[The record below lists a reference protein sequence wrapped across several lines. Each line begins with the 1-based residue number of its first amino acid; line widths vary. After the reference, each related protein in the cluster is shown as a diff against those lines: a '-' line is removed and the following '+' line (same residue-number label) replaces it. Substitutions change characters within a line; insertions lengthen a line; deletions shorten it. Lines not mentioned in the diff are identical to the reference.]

1 MDFGERYRVIES
13 RDARFD
19 GRFVT
24 AVRTTGIYCRPSCP
38 ARTPKE
44 ANVTFYPTSAA
55 AHLAGYRACKRCL
68 PEATPGSPE
77 WNLREDVAARAM
89 RLIADGVVER
99 DGVDGLSRRL
109 GYSARQLNRIL
120 VSELGAGP
128 IALARAQRAQN
139 ARALIT
145 GTAMP
150 MADVA
155 FAAGFS
161 SIRQFNDTV
170 AEVFDLTPS
179 ALRSRSRA
187 VPERGAEQAAGSIR
201 LALPYREPLDV
212 DGLFG
217 WFVPRAVPGMELV
230 GPRRYARTVRLP
242 RGAAIVDLT
251 APERSSG
258 RPRIDAVV
266 RFENLGDLPALL
278 GRVRRLLDL
287 DADPAAVDGVLSRD
301 ERLTPSV
308 ARVPG
313 IRVPGALDAGE
324 MLMRALLGQQ
334 VTVASA
340 RTQLTRLVE
349 TLGEAVPL
357 EAAPAG
363 DPVLGTDDA
372 GPHRLFPAP
381 AAIAEHA
388 HEILRGPA
396 VRTDTVR
403 RVAAALA
410 DGSLTIDF
418 ADTRDDVT
426 ERLTAIR
433 GIGPWTAD
441 YVVMRALGHPDV
453 FVRRDVAIRS
463 GARALGLPDGDAAL
477 AAESTAFAP
486 WRSYLSMHLWRA
498 AADAAPVRRSDAS
511 ARAPAS
517 GRAASIPD
525 PSTTSKEHA

>member
-38 ARTPKE
+38 ARTPKA

-77 WNLREDVAARAM
+77 WDLREDAAARAM

-99 DGVDGLSRRL
+99 DGVDGLARRL

-120 VSELGAGP
+120 LAELGAGP

-145 GTAMP
+145 GTTMP

-161 SIRQFNDTV
+161 SIRQFNDTI
-170 AEVFDLTPS
+170 AEVFDVTPS
-179 ALRSRSRA
+179 ALRARSR
-187 VPERGAEQAAGSIR
+187 VPEGGDGAAAGSIR

-217 WFVPRAVPGMELV
+217 WFPPRAVPGLETV

-242 RGAAIVDLT
+242 RGAAYVDLS
-251 APERSSG
+251 APIRSTG
-258 RPRIDAVV
+258 RPRIDATV

-287 DADPAAVDGVLSRD
+287 DADPVAVDAALARD
-301 ERLTPSV
+301 PRLAPAV

-313 IRVPGALDAGE
+313 IRVPGAVDAGE
-324 MLMRALLGQQ
+324 MLVRALLGQQ

-349 TLGEAVPL
+349 TLGEEVP
-357 EAAPAG
+357 ASIASA
-363 DPVLGTDDA
+363 DPDEPVR
-372 GPHRLFPAP
+372 RLFPTP

-388 HEILRGPA
+388 HELLRGPA
-396 VRTDTVR
+396 ARTETMR

-410 DGSLTIDF
+410 DGSLRVDV

-426 ERLTAIR
+426 ARLTAIR

-441 YVVMRALGHPDV
+441 YVVLRALGHPDV
-453 FVRRDVAIRS
+453 FVRNDVAIRS
-463 GARALGLPDGDAAL
+463 GARALGLPDVDRAL
-477 AAESTAFAP
+477 VAESAAFAP
-486 WRSYLSMHLWRA
+486 WRSYLSLHLWRA
-498 AADAAPVRRSDAS
+498 AADAPRATSTPRRKDIA
-511 ARAPAS
+511 
-517 GRAASIPD
+517 
-525 PSTTSKEHA
+525 

>member
-24 AVRTTGIYCRPSCP
+24 AVRSTGIYCRPSCP
-38 ARTPKE
+38 ARTPKA

-55 AHLAGYRACKRCL
+55 AHLAGFRACKRCL

-77 WNLREDVAARAM
+77 WNLREDAAARAM

-99 DGVDGLSRRL
+99 EGVDGLSRLL
-109 GYSARQLNRIL
+109 GYSTRQLNRIL
-120 VSELGAGP
+120 VAELGAGP

-145 GTAMP
+145 GTTMP

-170 AEVFDLTPS
+170 SEVFGLTPS
-179 ALRSRSRA
+179 ALRARSSAGRNA
-187 VPERGAEQAAGSIR
+187 VSEAAGSIR
-201 LALPYREPLDV
+201 LLLPYRAPLDV

-217 WFVPRAVPGMELV
+217 WFTPRAVPGMELSSA
-230 GPRRYARTVRLP
+230 RRYARTVRLP
-242 RGAAIVDLT
+242 KGAAFVDLS
-251 APERSSG
+251 APERVTG
-258 RPRIDAVV
+258 RPRIDALV

-287 DADPAAVDGVLSRD
+287 DADPAAVDDVLARD
-301 ERLTPSV
+301 ARLRSAV
-308 ARVPG
+308 ERVPG

-334 VTVASA
+334 VTVSSA

-349 TLGEAVPL
+349 ALGEQVSAAIAPL
-357 EAAPAG
+357 G
-363 DPVLGTDDA
+363 DTGTA
-372 GPHRLFPAP
+372 WRLFPRP
-381 AAIAEHA
+381 QAIAEHA
-388 HEILRGPA
+388 HEVLRGPA
-396 VRTDTVR
+396 ARTDTVR

-410 DGSLTIDF
+410 DGSLAIGL

-441 YVVMRALGHPDV
+441 YVVLRALSHPDV
-453 FVRRDVAIRS
+453 FVRSDVAIRA
-463 GARALGLPDGDAAL
+463 GARALGFADTDRGLGADAA
-477 AAESTAFAP
+477 AFAP
-486 WRSYLSMHLWRA
+486 WRSYFSLHLWRA
-498 AADAAPVRRSDAS
+498 AADAPPRRPAPPRRKD
-511 ARAPAS
+511 
-517 GRAASIPD
+517 I
-525 PSTTSKEHA
+525 E

>member
-38 ARTPKE
+38 ARTPKQ

-55 AHLAGYRACKRCL
+55 AHLAGFRACKRCL
-68 PEATPGSPE
+68 PEAVPGSPE
-77 WNLREDVAARAM
+77 WNLREDASARAM

-99 DGVDGLSRRL
+99 EGVDGLARRL

-120 VSELGAGP
+120 VAELGAGP

-139 ARALIT
+139 ARTLIV
-145 GTAMP
+145 GTTMP

-155 FAAGFS
+155 FAAGFT

-170 AEVFDLTPS
+170 SEVFDLTPT
-179 ALRSRSRA
+179 ALRSRSRTVA
-187 VPERGAEQAAGSIR
+187 AHAGIAAGAIR

-217 WFVPRAVPGMELV
+217 WFVPRAVEGMEV
-230 GPRRYARTVRLP
+230 AGPRRYGRTVRLP
-242 RGAAIVDLT
+242 RGAATIDLR
-251 APERSSG
+251 APTRPAG
-258 RPRIDAVV
+258 RPQIDALI

-278 GRVRRLLDL
+278 GRIRRLLDL
-287 DADPAAVDGVLSRD
+287 DADPSAIDAVLAHDD
-301 ERLTPSV
+301 RLAPAV

-313 IRVPGALDAGE
+313 IRAPGAVDAGE

-340 RTQLTRLVE
+340 RTQVTRLVRE
-349 TLGEAVPL
+349 LGETV
-357 EAAPAG
+357 AG
-363 DPVLGTDDA
+363 ALAERPSDDDETA
-372 GPHRLFPAP
+372 LRYLFPTP

-396 VRTDTVR
+396 ARTDTVR

-410 DGSLTIDF
+410 DGSLTVDI
-418 ADTRDDVT
+418 ADTRDDAT
-426 ERLTAIR
+426 ARLTAIR

-441 YVVMRALGHPDV
+441 YVVLRALGHPDV
-453 FVRRDVAIRS
+453 FVRNDVAIRS
-463 GARALGLPDGDAAL
+463 GARALGLPDDPRALSAEAAR
-477 AAESTAFAP
+477 FAP
-486 WRSYLSMHLWRA
+486 WRSYLSMHLWA
-498 AADAAPVRRSDAS
+498 AS
-511 ARAPAS
+511 ATTSASPA
-517 GRAASIPD
+517 R
-525 PSTTSKEHA
+525 PSTPKEPA

>member
-24 AVRTTGIYCRPSCP
+24 AVSSTGIYCRPSCP
-38 ARTPKE
+38 ARTPKPT
-44 ANVTFYPTSAA
+44 NVTFYPTSAA

-99 DGVDGLSRRL
+99 DGVDGLSRRI

-120 VSELGAGP
+120 VAELGAGP
-128 IALARAQRAQN
+128 IALARAHRAQN
-139 ARALIT
+139 ARTLIT

-155 FAAGFS
+155 FAAGFT

-170 AEVFDLTPS
+170 SEVFDLTPS

-187 VPERGAEQAAGSIR
+187 APASGAPDAAGSIR

-212 DGLFG
+212 DGLFA
-217 WFVPRAVPGMELV
+217 WFPPRAVAGVETA

-242 RGAAIVDLT
+242 HGAAHAELS
-251 APERSSG
+251 APERSKG
-258 RPRIDAVV
+258 HPRIDAVA
-266 RFENLGDLPALL
+266 RFENIADLPALL
-278 GRVRRLLDL
+278 SRVRRLLDL
-287 DADPAAVDGVLSRD
+287 DADPQAVDTVLSRD
-301 ERLTPSV
+301 ERLASEV

-324 MLMRALLGQQ
+324 MLIRALLGQQ
-334 VTVASA
+334 VTVAAA
-340 RTQLTRLVE
+340 RTQLARLVDA
-349 TLGEAVPL
+349 LGDKLPL
-357 EAAPAG
+357 SIH
-363 DPVLGTDDA
+363 DDDA
-372 GPHRLFPAP
+372 AHVHPRLFPTP

-388 HEILRGPA
+388 HEILRGPVA
-396 VRTDTVR
+396 RTDTVR
-403 RVAAALA
+403 RVAEALA
-410 DGSLTIDF
+410 DGSLSIDIS
-418 ADTRDDVT
+418 DTRDDVT
-426 ERLTAIR
+426 ARLTAIR

-463 GARALGLPDGDAAL
+463 GARTLGFADGDAAL
-477 AAESTAFAP
+477 AAEATAFAP

-498 AADAAPVRRSDAS
+498 AAAPT
-511 ARAPAS
+511 PAS
-517 GRAASIPD
+517 TPPPTSHPASHP
-525 PSTTSKEHA
+525 KEHP

>member
-1 MDFGERYRVIES
+1 MDFSERYRVIES

-38 ARTPKE
+38 ARTPKQ

-99 DGVDGLSRRL
+99 DGVDGLSRRI

-120 VSELGAGP
+120 VAELGAGP
-128 IALARAQRAQN
+128 IALARAHRAQN
-139 ARALIT
+139 ARTLIT
-145 GTAMP
+145 GTTMP

-161 SIRQFNDTV
+161 SIRQFNDTL

-179 ALRSRSRA
+179 ELRARSRTGSA
-187 VPERGAEQAAGSIR
+187 SEGSSVAGSIR

-212 DGLFG
+212 EGLFA
-217 WFVPRAVPGMELV
+217 WFPPRAVAGMETV
-230 GPRRYARTVRLP
+230 GSRRYARTVRLP
-242 RGAAIVDLT
+242 HGAAYVDLS
-251 APERSSG
+251 APPRAAGS
-258 RPRIDAVV
+258 PRIDAVA

-278 GRVRRLLDL
+278 SRVRRLLDL
-287 DADPAAVDGVLSRD
+287 DADPQAVDAVLARD
-301 ERLTPSV
+301 GRLSAEV

-313 IRVPGALDAGE
+313 IRVPGELDAGE

-334 VTVASA
+334 VTVSSA
-340 RTQLTRLVE
+340 RTQLTRLVDA
-349 TLGEAVPL
+349 LGEEVPL
-357 EAAPAG
+357 SIAPAR
-363 DPVLGTDDA
+363 DDA
-372 GPHRLFPAP
+372 DAGDSDANARRSRLFPTP
-381 AAIAEHA
+381 TAIAEHA

-396 VRTDTVR
+396 ARTDTVR
-403 RVAAALA
+403 HVAEALA
-410 DGSLTIDF
+410 DGSLTIDLS
-418 ADTRDDVT
+418 DTRDDVT
-426 ERLTAIR
+426 ARLTAIR

-453 FVRRDVAIRS
+453 FVRRDVAIRA
-463 GARALGLPDGDAAL
+463 GARSLGFPDGDTAL
-477 AAESTAFAP
+477 AAEAAAFAP
-486 WRSYLSMHLWRA
+486 WRSYFSMHLWRA
-498 AADAAPVRRSDAS
+498 AAEAS
-511 ARAPAS
+511 TPT
-517 GRAASIPD
+517 P
-525 PSTTSKEHA
+525 KEHA

>member
-24 AVRTTGIYCRPSCP
+24 AVRSTGIYCRPSCP
-38 ARTPKE
+38 ARTPKQ

-99 DGVDGLSRRL
+99 DGVDGLSRRV

-120 VSELGAGP
+120 VAELGAGP
-128 IALARAQRAQN
+128 IALARAHRAQN
-139 ARALIT
+139 ARTLIT
-145 GTAMP
+145 GTTMP

-155 FAAGFS
+155 FAAGFT

-179 ALRSRSRA
+179 ALRSRSRTA
-187 VPERGAEQAAGSIR
+187 SMSGASDAAGSIR
-201 LALPYREPLDV
+201 LALPYREPLDI

-217 WFVPRAVPGMELV
+217 WFAPRAVPGMEAV

-242 RGAAIVDLT
+242 HGAAYVDLS
-251 APERSSG
+251 APERTGG
-258 RPRIDAVV
+258 RPRIDAVA
-266 RFENLGDLPALL
+266 RFENLADLPALL
-278 GRVRRLLDL
+278 SRVRRLLDL
-287 DADPAAVDGVLSRD
+287 DADPLAVDAVLTGD
-301 ERLTPSV
+301 ERLSSEV
-308 ARVPG
+308 AQVPG
-313 IRVPGALDAGE
+313 IRVPGTLDAGE
-324 MLMRALLGQQ
+324 MLIRALLGQQ
-334 VTVASA
+334 VTVSSA
-340 RTQLTRLVE
+340 RTQLTRLVDA
-349 TLGEAVPL
+349 LGEEVPL
-357 EAAPAG
+357 SIVGEDAA
-363 DPVLGTDDA
+363 DTRR
-372 GPHRLFPAP
+372 RLFPTP
-381 AAIAEHA
+381 TAIAERA

-396 VRTDTVR
+396 ARTDTVR
-403 RVAAALA
+403 RVAEALA
-410 DGSLTIDF
+410 DGSLTIDLS
-418 ADTRDDVT
+418 DTRDDVT
-426 ERLTAIR
+426 ARLTAIR

-463 GARALGLPDGDAAL
+463 GARTLGFADGDKAL
-477 AAESTAFAP
+477 AAEAAAFAP

-498 AADAAPVRRSDAS
+498 AAR
-511 ARAPAS
+511 
-517 GRAASIPD
+517 
-525 PSTTSKEHA
+525 TSPPTPKEHA

>member
-38 ARTPKE
+38 ARTPK
-44 ANVTFYPTSAA
+44 ASNVAFYPTSAA

-77 WNLREDVAARAM
+77 WNIREDVAARAM

-120 VSELGAGP
+120 AAELGAGP

-145 GTAMP
+145 GTTMP

-155 FAAGFS
+155 FAAGFT

-179 ALRSRSRA
+179 ALRARSRVA
-187 VPERGAEQAAGSIR
+187 PVISGEQAAGTIR

-217 WFVPRAVPGMELV
+217 WFAPRSVPGLETV

-242 RGAAIVDLT
+242 RGAAFVDLS
-251 APERSSG
+251 APLRVDG
-258 RPRIDAVV
+258 RPRIDALV

-287 DADPAAVDGVLSRD
+287 DADPSAVDAVLARD
-301 ERLTPSV
+301 ARLAPSV
-308 ARVPG
+308 ARIPG
-313 IRVPGALDAGE
+313 MRVPGALDAGE

-340 RTQLTRLVE
+340 RTQLTRLVD
-349 TLGEAVPL
+349 TLGEEVSPAV
-357 EAAPAG
+357 APAEQS
-363 DPVLGTDDA
+363 PTEDDL
-372 GPHRLFPAP
+372 PHRLFPTP
-381 AAIAEHA
+381 GAIAEHA

-396 VRTDTVR
+396 TRTDTVR
-403 RVAAALA
+403 RVAGALA
-410 DGSLTIDF
+410 DGSLAIDL

-463 GARALGLPDGDAAL
+463 GARALGLPAGDAAL

-498 AADAAPVRRSDAS
+498 AADAAP
-511 ARAPAS
+511 ARPAS
-517 GRAASIPD
+517 TSAPT
-525 PSTTSKEHA
+525 STPKEDA

>member
-38 ARTPKE
+38 ARTPKQ

-77 WNLREDVAARAM
+77 WNIREDVAARAM

-99 DGVDGLSRRL
+99 DGVDGLSRRI

-120 VSELGAGP
+120 VAELGAGP
-128 IALARAQRAQN
+128 IALARAHRAQN
-139 ARALIT
+139 ARTLIT
-145 GTAMP
+145 GTTMP

-155 FAAGFS
+155 FAAGFT

-179 ALRSRSRA
+179 ELRARSRTTSA
-187 VPERGAEQAAGSIR
+187 TAASNAAGSIR

-212 DGLFG
+212 HGLFA
-217 WFVPRAVPGMELV
+217 WFPPRAVPAMETV

-242 RGAAIVDLT
+242 QGAAYIDLS
-251 APERSSG
+251 APQRAGG
-258 RPRIDAVV
+258 RPRIEAVA

-278 GRVRRLLDL
+278 SRVRRLLDL
-287 DADPAAVDGVLSRD
+287 DADPQAVDAVLARD
-301 ERLTPSV
+301 PRLSAEV

-334 VTVASA
+334 VTVSSA
-340 RTQLTRLVE
+340 RTQLTRLVDA
-349 TLGEAVPL
+349 LGEEVPL
-357 EAAPAG
+357 EIAPARDDVAG
-363 DPVLGTDDA
+363 DSDPVDA
-372 GPHRLFPAP
+372 RRRLFPTP
-381 AAIAEHA
+381 TAIAEHA

-396 VRTDTVR
+396 ARTDTVR
-403 RVAAALA
+403 RVAEALA
-410 DGSLTIDF
+410 DGSLTIDLS
-418 ADTRDDVT
+418 DTRDDVT
-426 ERLTAIR
+426 ARLTAIR

-453 FVRRDVAIRS
+453 FVRRDVAIRA
-463 GARALGLPDGDAAL
+463 GARSLGFPDGDTAL
-477 AAESTAFAP
+477 AAEAAAFAP
-486 WRSYLSMHLWRA
+486 WRSYFSMHLWRA
-498 AADAAPVRRSDAS
+498 AAEAS
-511 ARAPAS
+511 TPT
-517 GRAASIPD
+517 P
-525 PSTTSKEHA
+525 KEHA

>member
-38 ARTPKE
+38 ARTPKQ

-55 AHLAGYRACKRCL
+55 AHVAGYRACKRCL

-179 ALRSRSRA
+179 ALRAHSRRPA
-187 VPERGAEQAAGSIR
+187 ATGTNAAGSIR

-217 WFVPRAVPGMELV
+217 WFAPRAVPGMEAV

-242 RGAAIVDLT
+242 RGAAAVDLS
-251 APERSSG
+251 AAERTTG
-258 RPRIDAVV
+258 RPRIDVAV

-287 DADPAAVDGVLSRD
+287 DADPGAVDAVLSRD
-301 ERLTPSV
+301 ERLAPAV

-349 TLGEAVPL
+349 TLGEEVPL
-357 EAAPAG
+357 AVGAAGEEPSEGDTEAPR
-363 DPVLGTDDA
+363 
-372 GPHRLFPAP
+372 RLFPTP
-381 AAIAEHA
+381 ASIAEHA

-396 VRTDTVR
+396 ARTDTIR

-410 DGSLTIDF
+410 DGSLTIDL

-463 GARALGLPDGDAAL
+463 GARSLGLPDADAGL
-477 AAESTAFAP
+477 LAESAAFAP
-486 WRSYLSMHLWRA
+486 WRSYFSMHLWRA
-498 AADAAPVRRSDAS
+498 AADS
-511 ARAPAS
+511 ARP
-517 GRAASIPD
+517 
-525 PSTTSKEHA
+525 TTTPTAKEHA

>member
-38 ARTPKE
+38 ARTPKQ

-77 WNLREDVAARAM
+77 WNLREDAAGRAM

-99 DGVDGLSRRL
+99 DGVDGLARRL

-120 VSELGAGP
+120 VAELGAGP

-145 GTAMP
+145 GTTMP

-155 FAAGFS
+155 FAAGFT
-161 SIRQFNDTV
+161 SIRQFNDTI

-179 ALRSRSRA
+179 ALRARSRTTPS
-187 VPERGAEQAAGSIR
+187 VGGEHAAGSIR
-201 LALPYREPLDV
+201 LALPYREPLDI

-217 WFVPRAVPGMELV
+217 WFAPRAVPGMETV

-242 RGAAIVDLT
+242 RGSAVVDLS
-251 APERSSG
+251 APERASS

-266 RFENLGDLPALL
+266 RFEDLGDLPALL

-287 DADPAAVDGVLSRD
+287 DADPAAVDAVLACD
-301 ERLTPSV
+301 GRLAPAV

-313 IRVPGALDAGE
+313 VRVPGALDAGE

-349 TLGEAVPL
+349 TLGEDVPTAL
-357 EAAPAG
+357 APSGG
-363 DPVLGTDDA
+363 DDGVPR
-372 GPHRLFPAP
+372 RLFPAP
-381 AAIAEHA
+381 TAIAEHA
-388 HEILRGPA
+388 QEILRGPA
-396 VRTDTVR
+396 ARTDTVR

-410 DGSLTIDF
+410 DGSLTIDL

-426 ERLTAIR
+426 QRLTAIK

-441 YVVMRALGHPDV
+441 YVVLRALGHPDV
-453 FVRRDVAIRS
+453 FVRKDVAIRA

-477 AAESTAFAP
+477 AAESAAFAP
-486 WRSYLSMHLWRA
+486 WRSYLSIHLWRA
-498 AADAAPVRRSDAS
+498 AADAASRP
-511 ARAPAS
+511 APT
-517 GRAASIPD
+517 
-525 PSTTSKEHA
+525 STPKEHA

>member
-24 AVRTTGIYCRPSCP
+24 AVRSTGIYCRPSCP
-38 ARTPKE
+38 ARTPKA

-77 WNLREDVAARAM
+77 WNFREDVAARAM

-109 GYSARQLNRIL
+109 GYSTRQLNRIL
-120 VSELGAGP
+120 VAELGAGP

-145 GTAMP
+145 GTTMP

-161 SIRQFNDTV
+161 SIRQFNETV
-170 AEVFDLTPS
+170 AEVFAVTPS
-179 ALRSRSRA
+179 ALRARSHSTR
-187 VPERGAEQAAGSIR
+187 PTGTQTAGSIR
-201 LALPYREPLDV
+201 LALPYREPLDI

-217 WFVPRAVPGMELV
+217 WFAPRSLETMELT

-242 RGAAIVDLT
+242 RGAAFIDLS
-251 APERSSG
+251 APVRVVG

-266 RFENLGDLPALL
+266 RFESLGDLPALL

-287 DADPAAVDGVLSRD
+287 DADPAAVDDVLSRD
-301 ERLTPSV
+301 PRLAPAV
-308 ARVPG
+308 DRVPG
-313 IRVPGALDAGE
+313 IRVPGALDASE

-334 VTVASA
+334 VTVSSA

-349 TLGEAVPL
+349 ALGEEVPAVV
-357 EAAPAG
+357 APAG
-363 DPVLGTDDA
+363 ADEPA
-372 GPHRLFPAP
+372 WRLFPTP
-381 AAIAEHA
+381 AVIADHA
-388 HEILRGPA
+388 HEILRGPVA
-396 VRTDTVR
+396 RTDTVR

-410 DGSLTIDF
+410 DGSLHIDL
-418 ADTRDDVT
+418 ADTRDDVAA
-426 ERLTAIR
+426 RLTAIR

-441 YVVMRALGHPDV
+441 YVTLRTLGHPDV
-453 FVRRDVAIRS
+453 FVRSDVAIRA
-463 GARALGLPDGDAAL
+463 GARALSFPDTDRALGAEAA
-477 AAESTAFAP
+477 AFAP
-486 WRSYLSMHLWRA
+486 WRSYFSLHLWRA
-498 AADAAPVRRSDAS
+498 AADAAARR
-511 ARAPAS
+511 PAS
-517 GRAASIPD
+517 SRRKD
-525 PSTTSKEHA
+525 PA

>member
-38 ARTPKE
+38 ARTPKQ

-145 GTAMP
+145 GTSMP

-179 ALRSRSRA
+179 ALRTRSGGGSRS
-187 VPERGAEQAAGSIR
+187 VSEPAAGSIR

-217 WFVPRAVPGMELV
+217 WFAPRAVPGMEVV

-242 RGAAIVDLT
+242 RGVAIVDLT

-266 RFENLGDLPALL
+266 RFEDLGDLPALL

-287 DADPAAVDGVLSRD
+287 DADPDAVDDVLSRD
-301 ERLTPSV
+301 ERLAPAV
-308 ARVPG
+308 AHVPG

-324 MLMRALLGQQ
+324 MLVRALLGQQ

-349 TLGEAVPL
+349 TLGEEVPL
-357 EAAPAG
+357 AVASGG
-363 DPVLGTDDA
+363 DDDA
-372 GPHRLFPAP
+372 EAGAPRRLFPTP
-381 AAIAEHA
+381 GAIAEHA

-396 VRTDTVR
+396 ARTDTVR

-410 DGSLTIDF
+410 DGSLTIDL

-477 AAESTAFAP
+477 AAEAAAFAP

-498 AADAAPVRRSDAS
+498 AADAASRP
-511 ARAPAS
+511 APT
-517 GRAASIPD
+517 
-525 PSTTSKEHA
+525 STTKEHA

>member
-24 AVRTTGIYCRPSCP
+24 AVSSTGIYCRPSCP
-38 ARTPKE
+38 ARTPKP
-44 ANVTFYPTSAA
+44 ANVTFYTTSAA

-99 DGVDGLSRRL
+99 DGVDGLSRRI

-120 VSELGAGP
+120 VAELGAGP
-128 IALARAQRAQN
+128 IALARAHRAQN
-139 ARALIT
+139 ARTLIT
-145 GTAMP
+145 GTTMP

-155 FAAGFS
+155 FAAGFT

-170 AEVFDLTPS
+170 SEVFDLTPS

-187 VPERGAEQAAGSIR
+187 APTSGAPDAAGSIR
-201 LALPYREPLDV
+201 LALPYREPLDI
-212 DGLFG
+212 DGLFA
-217 WFVPRAVPGMELV
+217 WFPPRAVAGVETV

-242 RGAAIVDLT
+242 HGSAHVDLS
-251 APERSSG
+251 APERASG
-258 RPRIDAVV
+258 RPRIDAVA
-266 RFENLGDLPALL
+266 RFENLADLPALL
-278 GRVRRLLDL
+278 SRVRRLLDL
-287 DADPAAVDGVLSRD
+287 DADPQAVDAVLSRD
-301 ERLTPSV
+301 GRLATEV

-324 MLMRALLGQQ
+324 MLIRALLGQQ
-334 VTVASA
+334 VTVSAA
-340 RTQLTRLVE
+340 RTQLARLVDA
-349 TLGEAVPL
+349 LGEQLPL
-357 EAAPAG
+357 SI
-363 DPVLGTDDA
+363 DDDA
-372 GPHRLFPAP
+372 AGAHHHLFPTP

-396 VRTDTVR
+396 ARTDTVR
-403 RVAAALA
+403 RVAEALA
-410 DGSLTIDF
+410 DGSLSIDIS
-418 ADTRDDVT
+418 DTRDDVT
-426 ERLTAIR
+426 ARLTAIR

-441 YVVMRALGHPDV
+441 YMVMRALGHPDV

-463 GARALGLPDGDAAL
+463 GARALGFADSDTAL
-477 AAESTAFAP
+477 AAEAATLAP

-498 AADAAPVRRSDAS
+498 AAAS
-511 ARAPAS
+511 APAS
-517 GRAASIPD
+517 TLQP
-525 PSTTSKEHA
+525 TSHPTSQPKETA

>member
-38 ARTPKE
+38 ARTPKST
-44 ANVTFYPTSAA
+44 NVTFYPTSAA

-68 PEATPGSPE
+68 PEAVPGSPE

-120 VSELGAGP
+120 VAELGAGP

-139 ARALIT
+139 ARALIA
-145 GTAMP
+145 GTTMP

-155 FAAGFS
+155 FAAGFT

-179 ALRSRSRA
+179 ALRARSRSAA
-187 VPERGAEQAAGSIR
+187 VPGGEHVAGSIR
-201 LALPYREPLDV
+201 LALPYREPLDL

-217 WFVPRAVPGMELV
+217 WFAPRAVPGMEAV

-242 RGAAIVDLT
+242 RGAAFVDLS
-251 APERSSG
+251 APTRFGGRSH
-258 RPRIDAVV
+258 IDAVV

-287 DADPAAVDGVLSRD
+287 DADPAAVDAVLARD
-301 ERLTPSV
+301 ERLAPAV
-308 ARVPG
+308 ARAPG
-313 IRVPGALDAGE
+313 VRVPGALDAGE

-349 TLGEAVPL
+349 ALGEEVPG
-357 EAAPAG
+357 AISPAG
-363 DPVLGTDDA
+363 ATDDETA
-372 GPHRLFPAP
+372 SRLFPTAE
-381 AAIAEHA
+381 AIAEHA
-388 HEILRGPA
+388 HEVLRGPA
-396 VRTDTVR
+396 ARTDTVR
-403 RVAAALA
+403 RVAGALA
-410 DGSLTIDF
+410 DGSLAIDL

-426 ERLTAIR
+426 ARLAAIR

-441 YVVMRALGHPDV
+441 YVVLRALGHPDV
-453 FVRRDVAIRS
+453 FVRGDVAIRS
-463 GARALGLPDGDAAL
+463 GARALGFPDGDAAL
-477 AAESTAFAP
+477 AAESAAFAP
-486 WRSYLSMHLWRA
+486 WRSYLSIHLWRA
-498 AADAAPVRRSDAS
+498 AADAASRRT
-511 ARAPAS
+511 APAGAPS
-517 GRAASIPD
+517 PTSLPTASPMPTPKD
-525 PSTTSKEHA
+525 PA

>member
-38 ARTPKE
+38 ARTPK
-44 ANVTFYPTSAA
+44 ASSVTFYPTSAA
-55 AHLAGYRACKRCL
+55 AHVAGYRACKRCL

-77 WNLREDVAARAM
+77 WNIREDVAARAM

-120 VSELGAGP
+120 AAELGAGP

-145 GTAMP
+145 GTTMP

-155 FAAGFS
+155 FAAGFT

-179 ALRSRSRA
+179 ALRARSRV
-187 VPERGAEQAAGSIR
+187 VPSIAGEPAAGTIR

-217 WFVPRAVPGMELV
+217 WFAPRSVPGLETV

-242 RGAAIVDLT
+242 HGAAFVDLS
-251 APERSSG
+251 APLRVDG
-258 RPRIDAVV
+258 RPRIDALV

-287 DADPAAVDGVLSRD
+287 DADPSAVDAVLARD
-301 ERLTPSV
+301 ERLAPSV
-308 ARVPG
+308 ARIPG
-313 IRVPGALDAGE
+313 MRVPGALDAGE

-349 TLGEAVPL
+349 AFGEEASPAV
-357 EAAPAG
+357 APAIARPEQSPAE
-363 DPVLGTDDA
+363 DES
-372 GPHRLFPAP
+372 PHRLFPAP

-396 VRTDTVR
+396 ARTDTVR
-403 RVAAALA
+403 RVAGALA
-410 DGSLTIDF
+410 DGSLSIDL

-463 GARALGLPDGDAAL
+463 GARALGLPDVDAAL

-498 AADAAPVRRSDAS
+498 AADAASRP
-511 ARAPAS
+511 APT
-517 GRAASIPD
+517 
-525 PSTTSKEHA
+525 STPKEHA

>member
-24 AVRTTGIYCRPSCP
+24 AVRSTGIYCRPSCP
-38 ARTPKE
+38 ARTPKA

-55 AHLAGYRACKRCL
+55 AHLAGFRACKRCL

-77 WNLREDVAARAM
+77 WNLREDAAARAM

-99 DGVDGLSRRL
+99 EGVDGLSRRL
-109 GYSARQLNRIL
+109 GYSTRQLNRIL
-120 VSELGAGP
+120 VAELGAGP

-145 GTAMP
+145 GTTMP

-170 AEVFDLTPS
+170 SEVFDLTPS
-179 ALRSRSRA
+179 ALRARSSSGRNA
-187 VPERGAEQAAGSIR
+187 SAEAAGSIR

-217 WFVPRAVPGMELV
+217 WFTPRSVPGMESSSA
-230 GPRRYARTVRLP
+230 RRYARTVRLP
-242 RGAAIVDLT
+242 KGSAFVDLT
-251 APERSSG
+251 APERVTG
-258 RPRIDAVV
+258 RPRIDALV

-287 DADPAAVDGVLSRD
+287 DADPAAVDDVLARD
-301 ERLTPSV
+301 ARLRPAV
-308 ARVPG
+308 QRVPG
-313 IRVPGALDAGE
+313 IRAPGALDAGE

-334 VTVASA
+334 VTVSSA

-349 TLGEAVPL
+349 SLGEEVS
-357 EAAPAG
+357 AAIAPPG
-363 DPVLGTDDA
+363 DAATA
-372 GPHRLFPAP
+372 WRLFPRP
-381 AAIAEHA
+381 EAIAEHA

-396 VRTDTVR
+396 ARTDTVR
-403 RVAAALA
+403 RVAEALA
-410 DGSLTIDF
+410 DGSLPIGV

-426 ERLTAIR
+426 ARLTAIR

-441 YVVMRALGHPDV
+441 YVVLRALGHPDV
-453 FVRRDVAIRS
+453 FVRSDVAIRA
-463 GARALGLPDGDAAL
+463 GARSLGFPDTDRAL
-477 AAESTAFAP
+477 AAEASAFAP
-486 WRSYLSMHLWRA
+486 WRSYFSLHLWRA
-498 AADAAPVRRSDAS
+498 AADALTRRPTPPRRKD
-511 ARAPAS
+511 
-517 GRAASIPD
+517 
-525 PSTTSKEHA
+525 TE

>member
-1 MDFGERYRVIES
+1 MDFGERYRAIES

-38 ARTPKE
+38 ARTPKQ

-99 DGVDGLSRRL
+99 DGVDGLSRRI

-120 VSELGAGP
+120 VAELGAGP
-128 IALARAQRAQN
+128 IALARAHRAQN

-145 GTAMP
+145 GTTMP

-155 FAAGFS
+155 FASGFS

-170 AEVFDLTPS
+170 TEVFDLTPS
-179 ALRSRSRA
+179 TLRSRSHRA
-187 VPERGAEQAAGSIR
+187 SAPGATDAAGTIR

-212 DGLFG
+212 EGLFG
-217 WFVPRAVPGMELV
+217 WFAPRAVPGMESV
-230 GPRRYARTVRLP
+230 GARRYARTVRLP
-242 RGAAIVDLT
+242 QGSAHVDLS
-251 APERSSG
+251 APDRITG

-287 DADPAAVDGVLSRD
+287 DADPQAVDATLSRD
-301 ERLTPSV
+301 GRLASQV

-324 MLMRALLGQQ
+324 MLMRALIGQQ
-334 VTVASA
+334 VTVAAA
-340 RTQLTRLVE
+340 RTQLTRLVDE
-349 TLGEAVPL
+349 LGEPMPL
-357 EAAPAG
+357 SIAHPRADDGDHSDAAA
-363 DPVLGTDDA
+363 A
-372 GPHRLFPAP
+372 RLFPTA

-396 VRTDTVR
+396 ARTDTVR

-410 DGSLTIDF
+410 DGSLAIDLS
-418 ADTRDDVT
+418 DTRDDVT
-426 ERLTAIR
+426 ARLTAIR

-441 YVVMRALGHPDV
+441 YVAMRVLGHPDV

-463 GARALGLPDGDAAL
+463 GARALGFADSDAAL
-477 AAESTAFAP
+477 VAESAAFAP
-486 WRSYLSMHLWRA
+486 WRSYLCMHLWGA
-498 AADAAPVRRSDAS
+498 AVRTPTTAPTP
-511 ARAPAS
+511 APAP
-517 GRAASIPD
+517 AL
-525 PSTTSKEHA
+525 KETP

>member
-38 ARTPKE
+38 ARTPKQS
-44 ANVTFYPTSAA
+44 NVTFYATSAA

-99 DGVDGLSRRL
+99 DGVDGLSRRI

-120 VSELGAGP
+120 VAELGAGP
-128 IALARAQRAQN
+128 IALARAHRAQN

-145 GTAMP
+145 GTTMP

-155 FAAGFS
+155 FASGFS

-170 AEVFDLTPS
+170 TEVFDLTPS
-179 ALRSRSRA
+179 ALRSRSHRA
-187 VPERGAEQAAGSIR
+187 PAPGAADAAGTIR

-212 DGLFG
+212 EGLFG
-217 WFVPRAVPGMELV
+217 WFAPRAVPAMESV
-230 GPRRYARTVRLP
+230 GARRYARTVRLP
-242 RGAAIVDLT
+242 RGSAHVDLS
-251 APERSSG
+251 APERVAG

-287 DADPAAVDGVLSRD
+287 DADPQAVDATLSRD
-301 ERLTPSV
+301 GRLAAQV

-324 MLMRALLGQQ
+324 MLMRALIGQQ
-334 VTVASA
+334 VTVAAA
-340 RTQLTRLVE
+340 RTQLSRLVDA
-349 TLGEAVPL
+349 LGEPMPL
-357 EAAPAG
+357 SIAHARDDSDSDSSDHAPDAAA
-363 DPVLGTDDA
+363 A
-372 GPHRLFPAP
+372 RLFPTP
-381 AAIAEHA
+381 VAIAEHA
-388 HEILRGPA
+388 HEVLRGPA
-396 VRTDTVR
+396 ARTDTVR
-403 RVAAALA
+403 RVATALA
-410 DGSLTIDF
+410 DGSLAIDLS
-418 ADTRDDVT
+418 DTRDDVT
-426 ERLTAIR
+426 ARLTAIR

-441 YVVMRALGHPDV
+441 YVAMRVLGHPDV

-463 GARALGLPDGDAAL
+463 GARELGFAQSDAAL
-477 AAESTAFAP
+477 LAESAAFAP
-486 WRSYLSMHLWRA
+486 WRSYLCMHLWRA
-498 AADAAPVRRSDAS
+498 AV
-511 ARAPAS
+511 RAPTLAPNQTPA
-517 GRAASIPD
+517 RTP
-525 PSTTSKEHA
+525 KETP

>member
-38 ARTPKE
+38 ARTPKQS
-44 ANVTFYPTSAA
+44 NVTFYATSAA

-77 WNLREDVAARAM
+77 WNLREDIAARAM

-99 DGVDGLSRRL
+99 DGVAGLSRRI
-109 GYSARQLNRIL
+109 GYSTRQLNRIL
-120 VSELGAGP
+120 VAELGAGP
-128 IALARAQRAQN
+128 IALARAHRAQN

-145 GTAMP
+145 GTTMP

-155 FAAGFS
+155 FASGFS

-170 AEVFDLTPS
+170 NEVFDLTPS
-179 ALRSRSRA
+179 ALRSRSHQVSA
-187 VPERGAEQAAGSIR
+187 PGTADAAGTIH

-212 DGLFG
+212 EGLFG
-217 WFVPRAVPGMELV
+217 WFAPRAVPTMESV
-230 GPRRYARTVRLP
+230 GARRYARTVRLP
-242 RGAAIVDLT
+242 RGSAHVDLS
-251 APERSSG
+251 APDRAPG

-266 RFENLGDLPALL
+266 RFENLADLPALL

-287 DADPAAVDGVLSRD
+287 DADPQAVDATLSHD
-301 ERLTPSV
+301 GRLAAQV

-324 MLMRALLGQQ
+324 MLMRALIGQQ
-334 VTVASA
+334 ITVAAA
-340 RTQLTRLVE
+340 RTQLSRLVDA
-349 TLGEAVPL
+349 LGEPL
-357 EAAPAG
+357 PLSIAHARDDSGPDAA
-363 DPVLGTDDA
+363 
-372 GPHRLFPAP
+372 RLFPTP

-388 HEILRGPA
+388 HEVLRGPA
-396 VRTDTVR
+396 ARTDTVR

-410 DGSLTIDF
+410 DGSLAIDLS
-418 ADTRDDVT
+418 DTRDDAT
-426 ERLTAIR
+426 ARLTAIR

-441 YVVMRALGHPDV
+441 YVAMRVLGHPDV

-463 GARALGLPDGDAAL
+463 GARALGFAQSDAAL
-477 AAESTAFAP
+477 VAESAAFAP

-498 AADAAPVRRSDAS
+498 AAGTPAS
-511 ARAPAS
+511 APTPVPAPT
-517 GRAASIPD
+517 PEET
-525 PSTTSKEHA
+525 P

>member
-24 AVRTTGIYCRPSCP
+24 AVRSTGIYCRPSCP
-38 ARTPKE
+38 ARTPKQ

-99 DGVDGLSRRL
+99 DGVDGLSRRI

-120 VSELGAGP
+120 MAELGAGP
-128 IALARAQRAQN
+128 IALARAHRAQN
-139 ARALIT
+139 ARTLIT
-145 GTAMP
+145 ATTMP

-155 FAAGFS
+155 FAAGFT

-179 ALRSRSRA
+179 ALRSRSLARTTSTS
-187 VPERGAEQAAGSIR
+187 GAPDAAGSIR
-201 LALPYREPLDV
+201 LALPYREPLDI

-217 WFVPRAVPGMELV
+217 WFTPRAVPGVETV

-242 RGAAIVDLT
+242 HGAADVDLS
-251 APERSSG
+251 APQPQHTG
-258 RPRIDAVV
+258 ARPRIDAIA
-266 RFENLGDLPALL
+266 RFENLADLPALL
-278 GRVRRLLDL
+278 SRVRRLLDL
-287 DADPAAVDGVLSRD
+287 DADPQAVDAVLSRD
-301 ERLTPSV
+301 ARLSAEV

-324 MLMRALLGQQ
+324 MLIRALLGQQ
-334 VTVASA
+334 VTVSSA
-340 RTQLTRLVE
+340 RTQLARLVDA
-349 TLGEAVPL
+349 LGEEVPPSI
-357 EAAPAG
+357 APASASPG
-363 DPVLGTDDA
+363 DTDLDGVEA
-372 GPHRLFPAP
+372 RSRLFPTAT
-381 AAIAEHA
+381 AIAEHA

-396 VRTDTVR
+396 ARTDTVR
-403 RVAAALA
+403 RVAEALA
-410 DGSLTIDF
+410 DGSLAIDVS
-418 ADTRDDVT
+418 DTRDDVT
-426 ERLTAIR
+426 ARLTAIR

-453 FVRRDVAIRS
+453 FVRGDVAIRS
-463 GARALGLPDGDAAL
+463 GARSLGLADSAAAL
-477 AAESTAFAP
+477 ATEAAAFAP

-498 AADAAPVRRSDAS
+498 AAP
-511 ARAPAS
+511 APAS
-517 GRAASIPD
+517 AHHPT
-525 PSTTSKEHA
+525 PSLKEHA